1 MDMIVQDCAS
11 FVAESEKSMDSEKIM
26 DLIVDIYNNMD
37 DEDKATFTLETAKE
51 MVKDQIE
58 IDFSHGR
65 EPLDYDPQDFYEVIC
80 EFIQQD
86 AEDGD

>member
-1 MDMIVQDCAS
+1 MND
-11 FVAESEKSMDSEKIM
+11 EKIM

-86 AEDGD
+86 AEDED

>member
-1 MDMIVQDCAS
+1 MND
-11 FVAESEKSMDSEKIM
+11 ERIM
-26 DLIVDIYNNMD
+26 DLIVDIYNQM
-37 DEDKATFTLETAKE
+37 DEDDKASFTLEEAQN

>member
-1 MDMIVQDCAS
+1 MDD
-11 FVAESEKSMDSEKIM
+11 ERIM
-26 DLIVDIYNNMD
+26 DLIVDIYNQMD
-37 DEDKATFTLETAKE
+37 EEDKATFTLETAKE

-86 AEDGD
+86 AEDEG

>member
-1 MDMIVQDCAS
+1 MDD
-11 FVAESEKSMDSEKIM
+11 ERIM
-26 DLIVDIYNNMD
+26 DLIVDIYNQM
-37 DEDKATFTLETAKE
+37 DEDDKASFTLEEAE
-51 MVKDQIE
+51 NMVKDQIE

-86 AEDGD
+86 AEDED